1 MDTECD
7 VLGKRGEVGDMPSNE
22 GQPPRKRRGA
32 VRAVV
37 CCFCLFFI
45 DAAHAQTSTLVDTCS
60 DPHLVLSA
68 STRRHSEYT
77 LCCYCFLYIQPR
89 PDDNPAFSLLS
100 RCSLDD
106 AGPDALVGD
115 ALYEHLDGLL
125 RGHFVFSGL
134 SMRFRT
140 QVYAQFVRE
149 VFYRGA

>member
-1 MDTECD
+1 MSTHAVIHIWFYQRRPDDT
-7 VLGKRGEVGDMPSNE
+7 LNTH
-22 GQPPRKRRGA
+22 
-32 VRAVV
+32 
-37 CCFCLFFI
+37 F
-45 DAAHAQTSTLVDTCS
+45 AAIV
-60 DPHLVLSA
+60 
-68 STRRHSEYT
+68 
-77 LCCYCFLYIQPR
+77 FLYKQPR